1 MTDYNMF
8 NSAAVVDLGSGQVKA
23 DFSGEEHPKCIFDSI
38 IGRPKFNKIL
48 PLTTESEVVGPN
60 ADIRGLYKLEKPI
73 KRGLLTNS
81 ADAKLIFNKI
91 YTDLKIMN
99 NKEVP
104 MFICEPPFT
113 PKSQKRMIAE
123 ILFESHDC
131 PFIFFGTQG
140 VLSLYAFGKT
150 DGIML
155 ESGDGITQIVP
166 VYNGYKLDHAVEK
179 INFGGEDVTSY
190 LKLLLRKNGISIQS
204 SSEESLLGEIK
215 KSVCELKVTSLE
227 DLKNR
232 GKMIGTDINDKKG
245 EDVKYVLPDGFT
257 IDIGAERFMAPE
269 ILFSP
274 SIAGYEFPG
283 MHELLDNSIKKL
295 DLDLRRHLYSNIF
308 LSGGNTVING
318 FAERLANELGSLVSD
333 KTKMSIVA
341 PNVDRSV
348 LPWQGASAITNMS
361 AFSKL
366 WISRKEMQEQGDR
379 IFLMKAF

>member
-1 MTDYNMF
+1 M
-8 NSAAVVDLGSGQVKA
+8 
-23 DFSGEEHPKCIFDSI
+23 
-38 IGRPKFNKIL
+38 
-48 PLTTESEVVGPN
+48 
-60 ADIRGLYKLEKPI
+60 
-73 KRGLLTNS
+73 
-81 ADAKLIFNKI
+81 
-91 YTDLKIMN
+91 
-99 NKEVP
+99 
-104 MFICEPPFT
+104 
-113 PKSQKRMIAE
+113 
-123 ILFESHDC
+123 
-131 PFIFFGTQG
+131 
-140 VLSLYAFGKT
+140 YAFGKT

-166 VYNGYKLDHAVEK
+166 VYNGYKLEHAVEK
-179 INFGGEDVTSY
+179 VNFGGEDVTSY
-190 LKLLLRKNGISIQS
+190 LRLLLRKNGISIQS

-232 GKMIGTDINDKKG
+232 GKMITDINDKKG

-274 SIAGYEFPG
+274 SIAGFEFPG